1 MISLRGGFAPA
12 DTETCLRNAAYDAR
26 TVGGSFSNVE
36 LIHEYLRWVNK
47 QTRMLKNR
55 ISSDDLE
62 RLVLT
67 PVYWALQTASRENP
81 DNSVFDLVAA
91 EISDRD
97 TTLISAADE
106 VKSEIERWNQP
117 NSTGVVLDTNVLLEY
132 GDVLLSTRWH
142 DLVGNHSH
150 LYMLVTR
157 AAIDELDMKKMS
169 RDTTD
174 QGKKVRS
181 QAKAAIRSLESM
193 FTKVTTQTRFQLSE
207 PPHNIG
213 MFVLPSDELDHQQLG
228 DIDAEIIDRAQTV
241 APFIEPIII
250 LTYDLGMAL
259 RSRAAG
265 VQAVRLEYTQREAN
279 TP

>member
-1 MISLRGGFAPA
+1 MPPTTL
-12 DTETCLRNAAYDAR
+12 AR
-26 TVGGSFSNVE
+26 SVGGSFSNVE

-55 ISSDDLE
+55 ISSDGLE

-67 PVYWALQTASRENP
+67 PVYWALQTASRDNL

-91 EISDRD
+91 AISDRD
-97 TTLISAADE
+97 TTPISAADE
-106 VKSEIERWNQP
+106 VKAEIERWNQP
-117 NSTGVVLDTNVLLEY
+117 NSIGVVLDSNVLFEY

-142 DLVGNHSH
+142 DLVGSDGH
-150 LYMLVTR
+150 LHMLVTR

-181 QAKAAIRSLESM
+181 QAMAAIRLLESI
-193 FTKVTTQTRFQLSE
+193 FKKVTTQTRFQLSE

-213 MFVLPSDELDHQQLG
+213 TFVLLSDELDHQQLG
-228 DIDAEIIDRAQTV
+228 DIDAEIIDRGQTV
-241 APFIEPIII
+241 APFVEQIIV

-265 VQAVRLEYTQREAN
+265 VDTVRLEYAQLEAN